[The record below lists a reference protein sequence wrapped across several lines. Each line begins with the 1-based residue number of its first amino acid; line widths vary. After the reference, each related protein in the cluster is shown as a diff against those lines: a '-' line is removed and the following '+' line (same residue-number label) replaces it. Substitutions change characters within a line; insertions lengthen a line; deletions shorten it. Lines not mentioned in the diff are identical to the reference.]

1 VLDDNSDWLVENK
14 GLKDS
19 DVKIELDGSVELITV
34 VKNDVTDDCVTD
46 ENSVLNSVIPL
57 VSEVK

>member
-19 DVKIELDGSVELITV
+19 DVKIELDDSVELITV

>member
-1 VLDDNSDWLVENK
+1 MLDDNSDWLVENK

-19 DVKIELDGSVELITV
+19 DVKIELDDSVELITV
-34 VKNDVTDDCVTD
+34 VKNDVIDDCVTD

>member
-19 DVKIELDGSVELITV
+19 DVKIELDDSVELITV
-34 VKNDVTDDCVTD
+34 VKNDVIDDCVTD